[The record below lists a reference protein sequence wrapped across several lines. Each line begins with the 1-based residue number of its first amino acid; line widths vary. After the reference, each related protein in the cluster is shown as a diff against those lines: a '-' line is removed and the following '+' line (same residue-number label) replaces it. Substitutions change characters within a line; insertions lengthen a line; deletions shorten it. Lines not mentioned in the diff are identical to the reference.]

1 MKCSWGDS
9 FKFTSWKSL
18 RAQYNICIIFYWVF
32 FFFFWLEFIDMESS
46 VLLCL
51 LRNSLKLILFPEVL
65 ICRRRHK
72 SDCLCAI
79 CVLKRR
85 RKEREENARL
95 AKGLTGASDN
105 NYAQETK
112 QEVQ

>member
-1 MKCSWGDS
+1 MEIL
-9 FKFTSWKSL
+9 KSSI
-18 RAQYNICIIFYWVF
+18 QYNIYIIFSVGIF
-32 FFFFWLEFIDMESS
+32 FLSS
-46 VLLCL
+46 LTWRVLSYYS
-51 LRNSLKLILFPEVL
+51 NSLQLLLFPEVL

-95 AKGLTGASDN
+95 AKGLVGASDN
-105 NYAQETK
+105 NYPLDNK

>member
-18 RAQYNICIIFYWVF
+18 RAQYNICIIFYWF
-32 FFFFWLEFIDMESS
+32 FFFLLEFIDMESS
-46 VLLCL
+46 VLLFL